1 LPREYDQSHTI
12 TNYSPGNVTTS
23 VTPGHTVNSQF
34 GCTGVPSKQDDSNN
48 HSVNIALSNLTN
60 FTMPDQ
66 ITQLGPNNSSMVATT
81 ALYNTPS
88 ISPTSVAPSYQTV
101 YDPDTNPTGTAA
113 YTTYDIYG
121 RLKLA
126 YPQGIAS
133 NTYTSYAYSYG
144 APWTI
149 AAKTQMPAGSYYKV
163 KTQTLTLD
171 GLGRVVA
178 LSTAANSST
187 NTSTMA
193 PISEVDTVYA
203 PCACSPIGKMSSR
216 TQPYLPSQGAPTPTT
231 YQYDALGR
239 TTKITSPDGSATQ
252 YLYQGNV
259 TTVTDPAGNWK
270 QYTNDVFG
278 NLVSVLEPDPAYP
291 GTLPPVPVTGQY
303 PLTGAPAASNT
314 LFTGY
319 LYDQLN
325 HLLKVNM
332 PRSTGTQTRT
342 FTYDSSQRLHTVNN
356 PENGTVTY
364 AYNADSTLA
373 TKTYNNGNYQ
383 QYSYDG
389 FQRLTEIQGFVYN
402 GPNSYSE
409 DTKERQTFTYDAL
422 GAASYPGLLT
432 AATFASGLG
441 SNNWTL
447 QNQYTYNTAGQVV
460 TKALSVS
467 NGTASGLLTTTYGY
481 DNLGALTSIQYP
493 SPSPL
498 TLTYTLDSLERPVG
512 LTDNTNYTW
521 ASGVQYNP
529 ASQITN
535 ALFPSGAETWMY
547 NTLNQLNQRMTT
559 SPSGAPLMNMT
570 YNYTA
575 GANNGQIASS
585 SDAVTGEK
593 ITYTYDSLKRLVN
606 AASTSLAP
614 GNATIW
620 SDAYTYD
627 PFGNLIGM
635 TPGGN
640 GAPTLSQSITVS
652 GGQPTNQFT
661 GVSYD
666 TNGNVTAYGPPPA
679 AALGYDVANRL
690 ATVNT
695 TNVYAYDPANQRVY
709 FNTAGTET
717 LYFYGLGGK
726 KLATYTI
733 APSGSQV
740 SFTFQSR
747 NIYFAGKLISAE
759 GKAVAVDRLGSVR
772 WNATAG
778 NHTYYPYGA
787 EYSAT
792 SSDTEKYASY
802 TRDSLTGLDY
812 AMNRYYSSAWGRF
825 MTPDPTWRSASLSD
839 PQSWNRYMYALG
851 DPIAGSDPT
860 GLDDVD
866 DNDGCPDGAIC
877 FSGGGG
883 GGSGGGDSGGGD
895 VGPSTI
901 GIGSD
906 GSLNVFPDSPP
917 CFSSSAGACGGTYT
931 LSTAPPNG
939 ESIWGSNGGN
949 GTAILT
955 GTGQLLNSA
964 SVGGFGYTPI
974 ASTSV
979 GPASFEGLLVGQYD
993 SSTGYSAST
1002 MTEFGF
1008 GPTSIG
1014 YEEGITNN
1022 SSDVYVFTN
1031 LTPPGSPVSA
1041 GVITSPTSGTF
1052 GLFLGIGESG
1062 FGVYG
1067 SLGGGMTTGCST
1079 IAGCPPSPPGSA
1091 GGAGNP

>member
-1 LPREYDQSHTI
+1 
-12 TNYSPGNVTTS
+12 
-23 VTPGHTVNSQF
+23 
-34 GCTGVPSKQDDSNN
+34 
-48 HSVNIALSNLTN
+48 
-60 FTMPDQ
+60 
-66 ITQLGPNNSSMVATT
+66 
-81 ALYNTPS
+81 
-88 ISPTSVAPSYQTV
+88 
-101 YDPDTNPTGTAA
+101 
-113 YTTYDIYG
+113 
-121 RLKLA
+121 
-126 YPQGIAS
+126 
-133 NTYTSYAYSYG
+133 
-144 APWTI
+144 
-149 AAKTQMPAGSYYKV
+149 
-163 KTQTLTLD
+163 
-171 GLGRVVA
+171 
-178 LSTAANSST
+178 
-187 NTSTMA
+187 
-193 PISEVDTVYA
+193 
-203 PCACSPIGKMSSR
+203 
-216 TQPYLPSQGAPTPTT
+216 
-231 YQYDALGR
+231 
-239 TTKITSPDGSATQ
+239 
-252 YLYQGNV
+252 
-259 TTVTDPAGNWK
+259 
-270 QYTNDVFG
+270 
-278 NLVSVLEPDPAYP
+278 
-291 GTLPPVPVTGQY
+291 
-303 PLTGAPAASNT
+303 
-314 LFTGY
+314 
-319 LYDQLN
+319 LN
-325 HLLKVNM
+325 HLLQVNM

-356 PENGTVTY
+356 PENGTVTC
-364 AYNADSTLA
+364 AYADSTLA

-383 QYSYDG
+383 QYTYDG
-389 FQRLTEIQGFVYN
+389 YQRLTEIQGFVYN

-409 DTKERQTFTYDAL
+409 DTKERQTFTYDTL

-447 QNQYTYNTAGQVV
+447 QNQYTYNTAGQVA

-535 ALFPSGAETWMY
+535 ALFPSGTETWMY
-547 NTLNQLNQRMTT
+547 NTLNQLYQRMTT
-559 SPSGAPLMNMT
+559 SPSGTPLMNMT

-606 AASTSLAP
+606 ATSTSLAP